1 MAVTPDSS
9 TNKRISLLLV
19 CHSYPPGMIGGSEVE
34 AQRVCEAL
42 TRRGHNIKVVCA
54 GVAPM
59 PDTRDWI
66 DPKGVP
72 VRMYARHCTGAM
84 KNWVFALQVGT
95 MLIRERRSY
104 EVVYFLMQGLHLAIG
119 LPIARLLQKPILM
132 KISSSIIVPRL
143 SKSITGRL
151 ELYWLRKWARYVM
164 ILNDDVRQQLIK
176 RGFSPKQLVWMP
188 NLVDTDEFS
197 PANSTERIRL
207 RSKLGVPPSVPVI
220 LYCGRLVTV
229 KALPSLLDAF
239 AIVVRKF
246 PHALLILLGDGPC
259 RAELTKQAKR
269 LQLTKENIR
278 FMGRIDPTEIPY
290 WSRIAD
296 VFALVSFSEG
306 FSCALAEA
314 MSAGLPCVVS
324 DITANQQLIKSEEQ
338 GLLTPVGDSEAIAA
352 AILRLLK
359 DPGLRERMGRTSRQ
373 TIIENYTIKL
383 VADRYESVILDAM
396 PDGVSK

>member
-1 MAVTPDSS
+1 
-9 TNKRISLLLV
+9 
-19 CHSYPPGMIGGSEVE
+19 
-34 AQRVCEAL
+34 
-42 TRRGHNIKVVCA
+42 
-54 GVAPM
+54 
-59 PDTRDWI
+59 
-66 DPKGVP
+66 
-72 VRMYARHCTGAM
+72 
-84 KNWVFALQVGT
+84 
-95 MLIRERRSY
+95 
-104 EVVYFLMQGLHLAIG
+104 
-119 LPIARLLQKPILM
+119 
-132 KISSSIIVPRL
+132 
-143 SKSITGRL
+143 
-151 ELYWLRKWARYVM
+151 M

-176 RGFSPKQLVWMP
+176 RGFSPNQLVWMP

-207 RSKLGVPPSVPVI
+207 RSKLGVPSSVPVI

-269 LQLTKENIR
+269 LQLTEENIR